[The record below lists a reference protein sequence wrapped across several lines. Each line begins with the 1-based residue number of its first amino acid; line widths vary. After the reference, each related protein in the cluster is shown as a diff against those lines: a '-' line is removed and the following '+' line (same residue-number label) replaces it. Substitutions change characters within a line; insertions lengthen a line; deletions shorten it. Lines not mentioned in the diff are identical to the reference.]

1 VAALR
6 ALYSEAPPDLA
17 IFDDAVAQRLL
28 PPGLARVLRVAV
40 SLPMGTRLTHRLVGA
55 ATRGLSYG
63 VPLRTAAIDDAVS
76 LAVGEGARQMVVLG
90 AGLDARAWRMPSL
103 ADVTVFELDH
113 PDTQG
118 YKRERT
124 ADLPPLAREV
134 RFCSIDFERQRIPDV
149 LGEHGFDRDR
159 PSIWVWEGVTMYL
172 TVDAIDATLEAVGGL
187 ASSGSRLAVT
197 YLPRRY
203 AVAWQ
208 RAIGAAGGA
217 LIGEHLK
224 AQQDPDEVARRLQRH
239 GFSVETDDSAVEWAS
254 RWPEADARRVRPFE
268 RLAVAKRM

>member
-1 VAALR
+1 
-6 ALYSEAPPDLA
+6 
-17 IFDDAVAQRLL
+17 
-28 PPGLARVLRVAV
+28 
-40 SLPMGTRLTHRLVGA
+40 MGTRLTHRLVGT

-76 LAVGEGARQMVVLG
+76 QAVTAGARQLVLLG

-124 ADLPPLAREV
+124 ADLPPLARDV

-149 LGEHGFDRDR
+149 LGEHGFERSR
-159 PSIWVWEGVTMYL
+159 SSVWVWEGVTMYL
-172 TVDAIDATLEAVGGL
+172 TLEAIDATLEAVGGL
-187 ASSGSRLAVT
+187 AASGSRLVVT

-203 AVAWQ
+203 AVGWQ
-208 RAIGAAGGA
+208 RAVGAAGGA

-224 AQQDPDEVARRLQRH
+224 AQQDPDEIARRLERH
-239 GFSVETDDSAVEWAS
+239 GFRVETDDSAIEWAS
-254 RWPEADARRVRPFE
+254 RWPASDARRVRAFE
-268 RLAVAKRM
+268 RLAVALRA